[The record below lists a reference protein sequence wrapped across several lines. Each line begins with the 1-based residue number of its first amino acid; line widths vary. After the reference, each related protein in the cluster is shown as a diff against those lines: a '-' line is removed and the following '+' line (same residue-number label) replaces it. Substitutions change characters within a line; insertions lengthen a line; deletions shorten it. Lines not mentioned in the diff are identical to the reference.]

1 MLVVSLF
8 DGIGALRVAMNL
20 QNVSVC
26 GYISVERNASARRVV
41 ESNYPGVVHYDD
53 VEGVEEST
61 VVEWSLRSSQCSLV
75 SIGAGPPCQGVSGL
89 NSDRRGARSS
99 LFVHVSRVR
108 RLVQSQ
114 FPWAAVHVLMES
126 VSSMDEEDRKVMS
139 EDFGELPVHIDA
151 GSSQLTPT

>member
-1 MLVVSLF
+1 M
-8 DGIGALRVAMNL
+8 
-20 QNVSVC
+20 
-26 GYISVERNASARRVV
+26 
-41 ESNYPGVVHYDD
+41 
-53 VEGVEEST
+53 
-61 VVEWSLRSSQCSLV
+61 VEWSLRSSQCSLV

>member
-1 MLVVSLF
+1 MMWKVL
-8 DGIGALRVAMNL
+8 
-20 QNVSVC
+20 
-26 GYISVERNASARRVV
+26 
-41 ESNYPGVVHYDD
+41 
-53 VEGVEEST
+53 
-61 VVEWSLRSSQCSLV
+61 VEWSLRFSQCSLV
-75 SIGAGPPCQGVSGL
+75 IVGAGPPCQGVSGL
-89 NSDRRGARSS
+89 NSDRRGALKDARSS

>member
-1 MLVVSLF
+1 MMWKVL
-8 DGIGALRVAMNL
+8 
-20 QNVSVC
+20 
-26 GYISVERNASARRVV
+26 
-41 ESNYPGVVHYDD
+41 
-53 VEGVEEST
+53 
-61 VVEWSLRSSQCSLV
+61 VEWSLRFSQCSLV
-75 SIGAGPPCQGVSGL
+75 IVGAGPPCQGVSGL
-89 NSDRRGARSS
+89 NSDRRGALKDARSS

-151 GSSQLTPT
+151 GSLTWCNRPRLYWTTWELREGPGASCDAGVDPNLWTWVGLAS